1 MTMKYGLIGER
12 LGHSFSKEIHA
23 LLGDYE
29 YRLCELAPEQLDRF
43 MRAKDFLGIN
53 VTMPY
58 KAAVIP
64 YLDWVH
70 EPAAEIGAV
79 NTVINVDGKLYGYN
93 TDYYGMAALFE
104 RAKIDARGKKAAIL
118 GTGGTAK
125 TVLAVLTSL
134 GACEIL
140 CVSRSKSE
148 GAIGYDE
155 LYAKHSDVE
164 IIVNTTPVGM
174 HPDVQGCP
182 IDLSKL
188 GSLIGV
194 IDAVYNPTS
203 TRLVCEARERGIS
216 ADGGLYMLVAQA
228 AMASELFLGANGA
241 ASPCNIEKI
250 YARIK
255 AKKENIVLIGMPS
268 SGKSTVGRLLASR
281 LGRRFVDTDELI
293 TERIGMSIAEYFEK
307 CGEAKFREVECE
319 VIREL
324 STESSIIIAT
334 GGGAVLRPENLF
346 LLKENGRIY
355 FIDRPLTNLIP
366 TEDRP
371 LSKHRWAL
379 EKLYEERYSIY
390 CEACDIRID
399 ADCDAD
405 SVSEKI
411 LENLK

>member
-1 MTMKYGLIGER
+1 MQYGLIGER

-29 YRLCELAPEQLDRF
+29 YELCEIAPACLDGFMLAR
-43 MRAKDFLGIN
+43 DFLGIN

-93 TDYYGMAALFE
+93 TDYYGMTALFE

-125 TVLAVLTSL
+125 TALAVLTSL

-140 CVSRSKSE
+140 CVSRGKRE

-155 LYAKHSDVE
+155 LYEQHSDVE

-174 HPDVQGCP
+174 HPEVQGCP

-194 IDAVYNPTS
+194 IDAVYNPINTA
-203 TRLVCEARERGIS
+203 LVQDARKRGIS
-216 ADGGLYMLVAQA
+216 AEGGLYMLVAQA
-228 AMASELFLGANGA
+228 AVASELFLHKNGA
-241 ASPCNIEKI
+241 ASPENIEKI
-250 YARIK
+250 YAKIT
-255 AKKENIVLIGMPS
+255 AKKENIVLVGMPS
-268 SGKSTVGRLLASR
+268 SGKSTVGKILSEK
-281 LGRRFVDTDELI
+281 LGRRFVDTDEAI
-293 TERIGMSIAEYFEK
+293 TKRIGMSIGEYFERY
-307 CGEAKFREVECE
+307 GEARFREVECE
-319 VIREL
+319 VIGEL
-324 STESSIIIAT
+324 ATESSIIIAT
-334 GGGAVLRPENLF
+334 GGGAVLCPENVSA
-346 LLKENGRIY
+346 LKQSGKIY
-355 FIDRPLTNLIP
+355 FIDRPPSDLIP

-371 LSKHRWAL
+371 LSKDRWAL
-379 EKLYEERYSIY
+379 VKLYEERYSIY

>member
-1 MTMKYGLIGER
+1 M
-12 LGHSFSKEIHA
+12 
-23 LLGDYE
+23 
-29 YRLCELAPEQLDRF
+29 
-43 MRAKDFLGIN
+43 
-53 VTMPY
+53 
-58 KAAVIP
+58 
-64 YLDWVH
+64 
-70 EPAAEIGAV
+70 
-79 NTVINVDGKLYGYN
+79 
-93 TDYYGMAALFE
+93 
-104 RAKIDARGKKAAIL
+104 
-118 GTGGTAK
+118 
-125 TVLAVLTSL
+125 
-134 GACEIL
+134 
-140 CVSRSKSE
+140 SRSKSE

-174 HPDVQGCP
+174 HPEVQGCP

-203 TRLVCEARERGIS
+203 TRLVCEARKRGIS

-228 AMASELFLGANGA
+228 AMASELFLGENGA

-250 YARIK
+250 YAKIK

-268 SGKSTVGRLLASR
+268 SGKSTVGKILSEK

>member
-1 MTMKYGLIGER
+1 MKYGLIGER

-29 YRLCELAPEQLDRF
+29 YELCELAPEQLDRF

-125 TVLAVLTSL
+125 TALAVLTSL

-140 CVSRSKSE
+140 CVSRGKSE

-155 LYAKHSDVE
+155 LYEQHSDVE

-203 TRLVCEARERGIS
+203 TRLVCEARERGIR

-228 AMASELFLGANGA
+228 AVASELFLGENGA
-241 ASPCNIEKI
+241 ASPYNIEKI
-250 YARIK
+250 YAKIK

-319 VIREL
+319 VIQEL
-324 STESSIIIAT
+324 STEDSLVIAT
-334 GGGAVLRPENLF
+334 GGGAVLCPENVSA
-346 LLKENGRIY
+346 LKQSGKIY
-355 FIDRPLTNLIP
+355 FIDRPLSDLIP

-371 LSKHRWAL
+371 LSKDRWAL

-390 CEACDIRID
+390 CEACDARID